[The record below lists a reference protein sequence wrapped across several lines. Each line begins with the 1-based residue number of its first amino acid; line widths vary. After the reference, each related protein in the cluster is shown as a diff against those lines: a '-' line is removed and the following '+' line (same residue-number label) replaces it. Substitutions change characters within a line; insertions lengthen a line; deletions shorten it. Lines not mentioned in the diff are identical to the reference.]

1 MSKFQ
6 SRPAFFHMRQRW
18 NSYLKAFQYKVLNAI
33 LFTNKKLCK
42 IGYIKYDKCSLCKTD
57 LETLCRHTKQFQTGE
72 TISILLLHID
82 KRIRLSDLARRILYT
97 NCPVLIATRYLW
109 GCRRKQTLP
118 CITAFSSK
126 VKIKYMKQKSLYV
139 LKQIKWINLIDGL
152 TLAMKI
158 YSS

>member
-1 MSKFQ
+1 MINVHYAKRIWTPFADTPSSFRLEK
-6 SRPAFFHMRQRW
+6 P
-18 NSYLKAFQYKVLNAI
+18 FQYY
-33 LFTNKKLCK
+33 F
-42 IGYIKYDKCSLCKTD
+42 Y
-57 LETLCRHTKQFQTGE
+57 TLTRESVCLTLQDVITG
-72 TISILLLHID
+72 
-82 KRIRLSDLARRILYT
+82 ILYT

-109 GCRRKQTLP
+109 GCRRKQSLP